1 MTTIQ
6 TDSITTEKLC
16 RTLGI
21 GQGKV
26 DAWVLAGM
34 PYARNSDEL
43 RFNPSEV
50 AEWLLSTGRAKR
62 ARVVQYRRQVAEHF
76 GCSLRTVATWQG
88 VGMPGT
94 PGWGDQPGSF
104 DLDEIQQWMKRRG
117 LGQRI
122 GWGKKKS
129 E

>member
-16 RTLGI
+16 RALGI
-21 GQGKV
+21 GQDKV

-34 PYARNSDEL
+34 PYIRDCDEL
-43 RFNPSEV
+43 RFDPSAV

-76 GCSLRTVATWQG
+76 GCALRTVAT
-88 VGMPGT
+88 
-94 PGWGDQPGSF
+94 
-104 DLDEIQQWMKRRG
+104 
-117 LGQRI
+117 
-122 GWGKKKS
+122 
-129 E
+129 